1 MKMIIGLGN
10 PGKEYAQT
18 KHNVGFM
25 VVDAIADELNVSVE
39 KRQCQAFIQM
49 ATWDGEKILLVK
61 PQKLVY
67 LQICSEEFSTVSVN
81 QSMVDQ
87 I

>member
-25 VVDAIADELNVSVE
+25 VVDAIADELNVS
-39 KRQCQAFIQM
+39 
-49 ATWDGEKILLVK
+49 
-61 PQKLVY
+61 
-67 LQICSEEFSTVSVN
+67 
-81 QSMVDQ
+81 
-87 I
+87 